1 MRSSSGVGLGLSICR
16 GFVEAHGGRI
26 WAENRRANEN
36 SDGNMSKGSNG
47 SDASTN
53 DSGATFHIWLP
64 GRLLYVPGS
73 RRGPFEL
80 EKAL

>member
-1 MRSSSGVGLGLSICR
+1 MRSSSRVGLGLSICR

-36 SDGNMSKGSNG
+36 GDG